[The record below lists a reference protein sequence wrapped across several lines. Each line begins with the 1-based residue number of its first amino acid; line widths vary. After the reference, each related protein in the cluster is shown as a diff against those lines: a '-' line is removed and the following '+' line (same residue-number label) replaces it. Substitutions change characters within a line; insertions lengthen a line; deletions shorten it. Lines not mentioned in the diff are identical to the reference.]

1 MELKTF
7 NKNELLKNLE
17 VTHTETY
24 RKVKLYNEYVQI
36 LLYITDNVT
45 LYGFYKMAGRKEIG
59 ITRCALYYLLD
70 VLLKDGLIQP
80 EQNVNVSS
88 PTPDD
93 GNLNRL
99 IKIYTDMGFV
109 LLAAQP
115 GIPTNLNAS
124 VEKLM
129 STLTLQCK
137 SGGTKK
143 RKSRRFKR
151 H

>member
-7 NKNELLKNLE
+7 DKDELLKGLE
-17 VTHTETY
+17 VTQTDTNY
-24 RKVKLYNEYVQI
+24 KVKLYNEYVQI

-59 ITRCALYYLLD
+59 ITRCALYYVLDLL
-70 VLLKDGLIQP
+70 LTDGLIQP
-80 EQNVNVSS
+80 EQNVHVSS

-93 GNLNRL
+93 GDLNRL
-99 IKIYTDMGFV
+99 IRMYKDMGF
-109 LLAAQP
+109 LLLEPQP

-137 SGGTKK
+137 SGGTKR

>member
-7 NKNELLKNLE
+7 DKNELVKNLQ
-17 VTHTETY
+17 VTQTETNL
-24 RKVKLYNEYVQI
+24 KVKLYNEYVQI

-70 VLLKDGLIQP
+70 LLLRDGLIQP
-80 EQNVNVSS
+80 EQNVHVSS

-93 GNLNRL
+93 GDLNRL
-99 IKIYTDMGFV
+99 IKMYKDMGFV

-137 SGGTKK
+137 SGGTK